1 MSAIVKVFGCRPD
14 DDGATHSGAGVRKP
28 PREET
33 AGRDTLWFVTHYGD
47 LIAGDDAPERSQDD
61 PTRWPRAL
69 GSCARG
75 CLCRLVKILAQ
86 FAWTLIEQES
96 SPVYTCSLLR

>member
-1 MSAIVKVFGCRPD
+1 MAIGASNCALGRRVKSAIVKVFGCRPD

-61 PTRWPRAL
+61 PARWPRAL
-69 GSCARG
+69 GLKRK
-75 CLCRLVKILAQ
+75 RL
-86 FAWTLIEQES
+86 
-96 SPVYTCSLLR
+96 PV